1 MDIQQL
7 DIKRDVD
14 IIIPRALYLTT
25 KETFESDI
33 SRLESIY
40 STVQIITHL
49 KNTKELISNEVCT
62 LVAKRYSIPLF
73 FRFQVK

>member
-1 MDIQQL
+1 MDIRQL

-40 STVQIITHL
+40 SNLQIITHL
-49 KNTKELISNEVCT
+49 KNTKELVSNEVCS
-62 LVAKRYSIPLF
+62 LVAKRYSVPLF
-73 FRFQVK
+73 YRFQIK